1 LRAATAGSR
10 HSTSSGIGGTMQV
23 FLCTLDLIGLDGDD
37 LRPEPLAVRKA
48 ALASLRTIALQGLRF
63 NEHMD
68 EPGGRSFS
76 STPAI
81 WVRGNRVEAEGL
93 V

>member
-1 LRAATAGSR
+1 VRATAGSR

-23 FLCTLDLIGLDGDD
+23 FLCTLDLIGLA
-37 LRPEPLAVRKA
+37 PLAVRKA
-48 ALASLRTIALQGLRF
+48 ALASLRTIVSQGFRF

-68 EPGGRSFS
+68 EPGGRTFS